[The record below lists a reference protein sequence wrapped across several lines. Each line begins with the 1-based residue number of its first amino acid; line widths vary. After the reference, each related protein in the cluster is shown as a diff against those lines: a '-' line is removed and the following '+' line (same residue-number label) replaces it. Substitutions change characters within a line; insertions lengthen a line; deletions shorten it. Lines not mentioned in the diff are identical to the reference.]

1 MPTTRR
7 GLRALSM
14 IAVLVLWA
22 LWPVVQVEPQAI
34 DLVTQGRQALDA
46 KRVDEAI
53 NLFERAASADAK
65 NPAALAWLGSA
76 QVRKAAGVPPME
88 AAGWV
93 KRGFDTLDEAVER
106 FPAAFVVYLVRGITA
121 TNVPDMFHKAPVA
134 VKDLS
139 AVVTMR
145 EANAEAVPEAVM
157 PSVYLNLGLAH
168 QRNRQPA
175 EARAAWEKGRR
186 LYPSAPEAQTIERE
200 LRSL

>member
-1 MPTTRR
+1 MHTIR
-7 GLRALSM
+7 GGRRALS
-14 IAVLVLWA
+14 AVAMLATCA
-22 LWPVVQVEPQAI
+22 LWPVPQVEAQPA
-34 DLVTQGRQALDA
+34 DLVAQGRQALDA
-46 KRVDEAI
+46 KRIDEAI
-53 NLFERAASADAK
+53 GLFERAASADAK

-76 QVRKAAGVPPME
+76 QVRKAGGVPPME

-106 FPAAFVVYLVRGITA
+106 FPATFVVYLVRGITA

-145 EANAEAVPEAVM
+145 EANAQSVPEAVM
-157 PSVYLNLGLAH
+157 PTVYLHLGLAYK
-168 QRNRQPA
+168 RNRRPA
-175 EARAAWEKGRR
+175 EARAAWEKGRT
-186 LYPSAPEAQTIERE
+186 LYPSAPEAQAIERE